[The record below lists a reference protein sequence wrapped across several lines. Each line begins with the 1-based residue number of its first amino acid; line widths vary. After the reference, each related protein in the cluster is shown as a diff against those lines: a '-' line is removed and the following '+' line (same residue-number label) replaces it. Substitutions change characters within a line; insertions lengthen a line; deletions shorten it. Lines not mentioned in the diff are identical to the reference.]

1 MDKKRLIGLFFIFLG
16 MSLVLGDIKVTGAV
30 IGGGFFSSLGVVG
43 VLSFVLGGMLVFM
56 GERPGIMKYSLEDI
70 FKDETSNKFR
80 KSATYLGKA
89 HIKRGSGDLPPRT
102 KFPKETDEELF
113 KLLELEKNQHL
124 KLPNAPSFQ
133 MRYGR
138 HKLSGGIPEL
148 ELGDGVV
155 TYDAKTLSTGH
166 RGKFRYVFEKG
177 KYLGLAQHSKSSA
190 GQVYKWA
197 S

>member
-89 HIKRGSGDLPPRT
+89 HIK
-102 KFPKETDEELF
+102 EEAAISLQERNF
-113 KLLELEKNQHL
+113 LKKHMKNYL
-124 KLPNAPSFQ
+124 SF
-133 MRYGR
+133 
-138 HKLSGGIPEL
+138 LSWRKINI
-148 ELGDGVV
+148 
-155 TYDAKTLSTGH
+155 
-166 RGKFRYVFEKG
+166 
-177 KYLGLAQHSKSSA
+177 
-190 GQVYKWA
+190 
-197 S
+197 